1 MEYIDKIGTGRMCV
15 RTGSQTTVT
24 VYLTIPSTP
33 THSSQRQPFPRVV
46 IPPQQRRIDASAYSI
61 ISCPL
66 SSLPSSPPPPPAA
79 MFPSACSIQ
88 YWLKGDQLQSVTVS
102 LNSREKTSCS
112 SAAVSIFALTR
123 LAAAWS
129 PKGAYHGD
137 EDGEDEVE
145 EEEERREEEG
155 DVVLLVPVN
164 AGDAA
169 RDKEYAR
176 SWVASLA
183 EVALY
188 EAALA
193 VCPANAR
200 DREKSEHERT
210 TRAAKASCA
219 SWLHVPQNPL
229 PTRSSQPNQP
239 TLRPGFRK
247 VVTALSRILDISGTK
262 GRKRVV
268 SPLAMY
274 LHK

>member
-1 MEYIDKIGTGRMCV
+1 M
-15 RTGSQTTVT
+15 
-24 VYLTIPSTP
+24 
-33 THSSQRQPFPRVV
+33 
-46 IPPQQRRIDASAYSI
+46 
-61 ISCPL
+61 
-66 SSLPSSPPPPPAA
+66 
-79 MFPSACSIQ
+79 
-88 YWLKGDQLQSVTVS
+88 TVS
-102 LNSREKTSCS
+102 LNSLEKMSRS

-137 EDGEDEVE
+137 EDGEDEDKDE
-145 EEEERREEEG
+145 DGKEREEEG
-155 DVVLLVPVN
+155 DSVPVPVN

-247 VVTALSRILDISGTK
+247 VVTALSRIVDMSGTK
-262 GRKRVV
+262 GRKRAV

>member
-1 MEYIDKIGTGRMCV
+1 M
-15 RTGSQTTVT
+15 
-24 VYLTIPSTP
+24 
-33 THSSQRQPFPRVV
+33 
-46 IPPQQRRIDASAYSI
+46 
-61 ISCPL
+61 
-66 SSLPSSPPPPPAA
+66 
-79 MFPSACSIQ
+79 
-88 YWLKGDQLQSVTVS
+88 TVS
-102 LNSREKTSCS
+102 LNSLEKMSRS

-137 EDGEDEVE
+137 EDEDAEREEGE
-145 EEEERREEEG
+145 REEEG
-155 DVVLLVPVN
+155 DSVPVPVN

-247 VVTALSRILDISGTK
+247 VVTALSRIVDMSGTK
-262 GRKRVV
+262 GRKRAV

-274 LHK
+274 LYKDGRGWAERNVSRNGRRWGG